1 MFGTEVISI
10 VEMSMLPKAI
20 YRFKADPLKIPMA
33 YFLEIGEIML
43 KLVWNNQ
50 KIAKTTF
57 RRKDKA
63 GGIALHDFRL
73 YYKYRHIPM

>member
-1 MFGTEVISI
+1 
-10 VEMSMLPKAI
+10 MLPKAI

-50 KIAKTTF
+50 KIAKTTL

-63 GGIALHDFRL
+63 GGIALPYFKLYCKAVIIYAGIKNRL
-73 YYKYRHIPM
+73 MR

>member
-50 KIAKTTF
+50 RIAKTSL
-57 RRKDKA
+57 RRKDKT
-63 GGIALHDFRL
+63 GGIALHDLRR
-73 YYKYRHIPM
+73 YNKYRHKPV